1 MKPRF
6 HLGFKTFT
14 FWKKTLRCSF
24 YLSAMA
30 EAEVTARSPSRDGLE
45 MESGLVLGGQDEK
58 NRTRGDL
65 KANAHPNTDF
75 LKIISHLGSHLLVLI
90 K

>member
-1 MKPRF
+1 
-6 HLGFKTFT
+6 
-14 FWKKTLRCSF
+14 
-24 YLSAMA
+24 MA

-65 KANAHPNTDF
+65 KANAHSNTGF
-75 LKIISHLGSHLLVLI
+75 LKIIPHLGSHLLVLI